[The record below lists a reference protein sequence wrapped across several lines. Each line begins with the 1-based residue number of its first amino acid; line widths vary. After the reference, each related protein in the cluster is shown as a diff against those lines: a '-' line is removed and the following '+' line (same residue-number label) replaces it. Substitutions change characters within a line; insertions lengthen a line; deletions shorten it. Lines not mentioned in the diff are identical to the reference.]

1 MKPAV
6 PSGPRGNRITLS
18 SMRRNSS
25 GFGEDSCDDA
35 VPFRRVLFG
44 EFDVPPALLLMRPYD
59 GDRFV
64 KLSAIEP
71 FVALVPLVPLP
82 FRFSIIADSLYRH
95 AIESHLL

>member
-44 EFDVPPALLLMRPYD
+44 EFDVAAALLLMRPYD

-71 FVALVPLVPLP
+71 FVALVPLP

-95 AIESHLL
+95 GIESHLL